1 MSPAS
6 VAELMGEILEVD
18 EMSVDENFFDLGGN
32 SFMALT
38 LIARVQQIWG
48 AKLSMLEVVRA
59 STPTGLSEV
68 IAGQLTV
75 PMDQA
80 NR

>member
-18 EMSVDENFFDLGGN
+18 EVSVDENFFDLGGN

-38 LIARVQQIWG
+38 LIARVQQISG

-59 STPTGLSEV
+59 STPADLSEV
-68 IAGQLTV
+68 IGRLLAVSLDEV
-75 PMDQA
+75 
-80 NR
+80 N

>member
-1 MSPAS
+1 
-6 VAELMGEILEVD
+6 MGEILEVD

-38 LIARVQQIWG
+38 LIARVQQISG
-48 AKLSMLEVVRA
+48 AKLSILEVVRA
-59 STPTGLSEV
+59 STPAGLSKV
-68 IAGQLTV
+68 IAGLLAV

-80 NR
+80 N